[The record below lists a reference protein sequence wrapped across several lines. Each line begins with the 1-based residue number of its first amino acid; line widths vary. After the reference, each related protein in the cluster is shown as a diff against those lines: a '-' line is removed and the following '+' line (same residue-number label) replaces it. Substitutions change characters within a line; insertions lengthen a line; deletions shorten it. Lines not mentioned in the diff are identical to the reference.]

1 MLHKSQCTKY
11 TMSLKQKSAIT
22 KKPEINDCLNER
34 LLQMA
39 EIIGHFFSYALFLN
53 SEKHYTIPNAINELS
68 SLILSAVL
76 IKIDP

>member
-1 MLHKSQCTKY
+1 MHKVHSEFE
-11 TMSLKQKSAIT
+11 T
-22 KKPEINDCLNER
+22 KKCNNKKTWNKWLLER

-39 EIIGHFFSYALFLN
+39 EIIGHFFSYELFLN
-53 SEKHYTIPNAINELS
+53 SKKHYTIPNAINELS

>member
-1 MLHKSQCTKY
+1 MNELSFFLKSLIWEKWEVR
-11 TMSLKQKSAIT
+11 SLFQYPSLSYNGRGYKAK
-22 KKPEINDCLNER
+22 LV
-34 LLQMA
+34 L
-39 EIIGHFFSYALFLN
+39 GFFSYALFLN